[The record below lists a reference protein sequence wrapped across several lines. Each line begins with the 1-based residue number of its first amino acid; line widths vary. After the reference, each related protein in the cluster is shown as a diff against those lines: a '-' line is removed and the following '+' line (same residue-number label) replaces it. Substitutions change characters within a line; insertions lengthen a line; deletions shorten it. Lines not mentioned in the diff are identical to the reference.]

1 MPNNGEPVTPAAAT
15 DANATASQPAQEP
28 VSANPAVEVPTEV
41 KSYLKGLGL
50 DNAQVTPEFL
60 KLAEAG
66 MKQKTSVSKLSLEKE
81 QLLARLEGQGVHETA
96 PAKEEE
102 PREPEVQQPAAEE
115 PKATGNISDNDL
127 FRLSR
132 TIATDFPE
140 LSDLAQD
147 GSLFRELRQLGYF
160 KASGINER
168 ETYNYLATKNA
179 QLKELREL
187 REFKEQHSQPDTST
201 NPAYNPRPGLNMDGD
216 MNEQLARGIVYSGDT
231 QNKRY
236 QEAVHFLQDK
246 LTKRSGF

>member
-66 MKQKTSVSKLSLEKE
+66 MKQKSSVSRLSLEKE

-96 PAKEEE
+96 IAEEE
-102 PREPEVQQPAAEE
+102 TREPEVQQPAAEE
-115 PKATGNISDNDL
+115 QKATGNISDNDL

-168 ETYNYLATKNA
+168 ETYNYLAAKNA

-187 REFKEQHSQPDTST
+187 REFKEQHSRVDTST

-216 MNEQLARGIVYSGDT
+216 MNEQLARSIVYSGDM

>member
-15 DANATASQPAQEP
+15 DANATASQPAQDP

-66 MKQKTSVSKLSLEKE
+66 MKQKSSVSRLSLEKE

-96 PAKEEE
+96 IAEEE
-102 PREPEVQQPAAEE
+102 TREPEVQQPAAEE

-168 ETYNYLATKNA
+168 ETYNYLAAKNA

-187 REFKEQHSQPDTST
+187 REFKEQHSRVDTST

-216 MNEQLARGIVYSGDT
+216 MNEQLARSIVYSGDT

-236 QEAVHFLQDK
+236 QEAVHYLQDK

>member
-66 MKQKTSVSKLSLEKE
+66 MKQKSSVSRLSLEKE
-81 QLLARLEGQGVHETA
+81 QLLARLEGQGIHEATIT
-96 PAKEEE
+96 EEE

-168 ETYNYLATKNA
+168 ETYNYLAAKNA

-187 REFKEQHSQPDTST
+187 REFKEQHSRVDTST
-201 NPAYNPRPGLNMDGD
+201 NPAYNPRPGLNVDGD
-216 MNEQLARGIVYSGDT
+216 MNEQLARNIVYSGDT

>member
-15 DANATASQPAQEP
+15 DANATASQLAQEP

-66 MKQKTSVSKLSLEKE
+66 MKQKSSVSRLSLEKE
-81 QLLARLEGQGVHETA
+81 QLLARLEGQGIHEATIT
-96 PAKEEE
+96 EEE

-168 ETYNYLATKNA
+168 ETYNYLAAKNA

-187 REFKEQHSQPDTST
+187 REFKEQHSRVDTST

-216 MNEQLARGIVYSGDT
+216 MNEQLARSIVYSGDA

>member
-15 DANATASQPAQEP
+15 DANATASQPAQEQ

-66 MKQKTSVSKLSLEKE
+66 MKQKSSVSRLSLEKE
-81 QLLARLEGQGVHETA
+81 QLLARLEGQGIHEATIT
-96 PAKEEE
+96 EEE
-102 PREPEVQQPAAEE
+102 PREPEVQQPAAEG

-168 ETYNYLATKNA
+168 ETYNYLAAKNA

-187 REFKEQHSQPDTST
+187 REFKEQHSRVDTST

-216 MNEQLARGIVYSGDT
+216 MNEQLARNIVYSGDT

>member
-66 MKQKTSVSKLSLEKE
+66 MKQKSSVSRLSLEKE
-81 QLLARLEGQGVHETA
+81 QLLARLEGQGIHEATIT
-96 PAKEEE
+96 EEE

-140 LSDLAQD
+140 LSELAQD

-168 ETYNYLATKNA
+168 ETYNYLAAKNA

-187 REFKEQHSQPDTST
+187 REFKEQHSRVDTST

-216 MNEQLARGIVYSGDT
+216 MNEQLARNIVYSGDT

>member
-66 MKQKTSVSKLSLEKE
+66 MKQKTSVSKLSLDKE

-96 PAKEEE
+96 PAEEE

-168 ETYNYLATKNA
+168 ETYNYLAAKNA

-187 REFKEQHSQPDTST
+187 QEFKEQHSRVDTST
-201 NPAYNPRPGLNMDGD
+201 NPAYNPRPGLNMDGE
-216 MNEQLARGIVYSGDT
+216 MNEQLARSIVYSGDA

>member
-60 KLAEAG
+60 KHAEAG
-66 MKQKTSVSKLSLEKE
+66 MKQKSSVSRLSLEKE

-96 PAKEEE
+96 IAEEE
-102 PREPEVQQPAAEE
+102 TREPEVQQPAAEE
-115 PKATGNISDNDL
+115 QKATGNISDNDL

-168 ETYNYLATKNA
+168 ETYNYLAAKNA

-187 REFKEQHSQPDTST
+187 REFKEQHSRVDTST

-216 MNEQLARGIVYSGDT
+216 MNEQLARSIVYSGDM

>member
-66 MKQKTSVSKLSLEKE
+66 MKQKSSVSRLSLEKE

-96 PAKEEE
+96 IAEEE
-102 PREPEVQQPAAEE
+102 TREPEVQQPAAEE

-168 ETYNYLATKNA
+168 ETYNYLAAKNA

-187 REFKEQHSQPDTST
+187 REFKEQHSRVDTST

-216 MNEQLARGIVYSGDT
+216 MNEQLARNIVYSGDT

-236 QEAVHFLQDK
+236 QEAVHYLQDK

>member
-15 DANATASQPAQEP
+15 DANATASQPAQDP

-66 MKQKTSVSKLSLEKE
+66 MKQKSSVSRLSLEKE
-81 QLLARLEGQGVHETA
+81 QLLARLEGQGIHENTIA
-96 PAKEEE
+96 EEE

-168 ETYNYLATKNA
+168 ETYNYLAAKNA

-187 REFKEQHSQPDTST
+187 REFKEQHSRVDTST

-216 MNEQLARGIVYSGDT
+216 MNEQLARSIVYSGDT

-236 QEAVHFLQDK
+236 QEAVHYLQDK

>member
-15 DANATASQPAQEP
+15 DANATASQLAQDQ

-41 KSYLKGLGL
+41 RSYLKGLGL

-66 MKQKTSVSKLSLEKE
+66 MKQKSSVSRLSLEKE

-96 PAKEEE
+96 IAEEE
-102 PREPEVQQPAAEE
+102 TREPEVQQPAAEE

-168 ETYNYLATKNA
+168 ETYNYLAAKNA

-187 REFKEQHSQPDTST
+187 REFKEQHSRVDTST

-216 MNEQLARGIVYSGDT
+216 MNEQLARSIVYSGDM

-236 QEAVHFLQDK
+236 QEAVHYLQDK

>member
-15 DANATASQPAQEP
+15 DANATASQPAQGP

-66 MKQKTSVSKLSLEKE
+66 MKQKSSVSRLSLEKE

-96 PAKEEE
+96 IAEEE
-102 PREPEVQQPAAEE
+102 SREPEVQQPAAEE

-168 ETYNYLATKNA
+168 ETYNYLAAKNA

-187 REFKEQHSQPDTST
+187 REFKEQHSRVDTST

-216 MNEQLARGIVYSGDT
+216 MNEQLARSIVYSGDT

-236 QEAVHFLQDK
+236 QEAVHYLQDK

>member
-41 KSYLKGLGL
+41 RSYLKGLGL

-66 MKQKTSVSKLSLEKE
+66 MKQKSSVSRLSLEKE
-81 QLLARLEGQGVHETA
+81 QLLARLEGQGIHEATIT
-96 PAKEEE
+96 EEE

-168 ETYNYLATKNA
+168 ETYNYLAAKNA

-187 REFKEQHSQPDTST
+187 REFKEQHSRVDTST

-216 MNEQLARGIVYSGDT
+216 MNEQLARNIVYSGDT

>member
-66 MKQKTSVSKLSLEKE
+66 MKQKSSVSRLSLEKE
-81 QLLARLEGQGVHETA
+81 QLLARLEGQGVHET
-96 PAKEEE
+96 PAVEEE

-115 PKATGNISDNDL
+115 QKAAGNISDNDL

-168 ETYNYLATKNA
+168 ETYNYLAAKNA

-187 REFKEQHSQPDTST
+187 REFKEQHSRVDTST

-216 MNEQLARGIVYSGDT
+216 MNEQLARSIVYSGDA

>member
-66 MKQKTSVSKLSLEKE
+66 MKQKSSVSRLSLEKE
-81 QLLARLEGQGVHETA
+81 QLLARLEGQGIHENA
-96 PAKEEE
+96 IAEEE
-102 PREPEVQQPAAEE
+102 TREPEVQQPAAEE

-168 ETYNYLATKNA
+168 ETYNYLAAKNA

-187 REFKEQHSQPDTST
+187 REFKEQHSRVDTST

-216 MNEQLARGIVYSGDT
+216 MNEQLARSIVYSGDA

>member
-15 DANATASQPAQEP
+15 DANATASQPAQDP

-66 MKQKTSVSKLSLEKE
+66 MKQKSSVSRLSLEKE
-81 QLLARLEGQGVHETA
+81 QLLARLEGQGVHETTIA
-96 PAKEEE
+96 EEE

-168 ETYNYLATKNA
+168 ETYNYLAAKNA

-187 REFKEQHSQPDTST
+187 REFKEQHSRVDTST

-216 MNEQLARGIVYSGDT
+216 MNEQLARSIVYSGDT

-236 QEAVHFLQDK
+236 QEAVHYLQDK

>member
-15 DANATASQPAQEP
+15 DADATASQPAQEP

-66 MKQKTSVSKLSLEKE
+66 MKQKSSVSRLSLEKE

-96 PAKEEE
+96 IAEEE
-102 PREPEVQQPAAEE
+102 TREPEVQQPAAEE

-168 ETYNYLATKNA
+168 ETYNYLAAKNA

-187 REFKEQHSQPDTST
+187 REFKEQHSRVDTST

-216 MNEQLARGIVYSGDT
+216 MNEQLARSIVYSGDA

>member
-1 MPNNGEPVTPAAAT
+1 MPNNGEPVTPAMAT
-15 DANATASQPAQEP
+15 ESKATETQPAQEP
-28 VSANPAVEVPTEV
+28 VSANPAVEVPAEV
-41 KSYLKGLGL
+41 QSYLKGLGL
-50 DNAQVTPEFL
+50 ETAQVTPEFL

-81 QLLARLEGQGVHETA
+81 QLLARLEGQGVTQTET
-96 PAKEEE
+96 ETH
-102 PREPEVQQPAAEE
+102 EPEVQQPAADE

-132 TIATDFPE
+132 TIQQDFPE

-168 ETYNYLATKNA
+168 ETYNYLAAKNA

-187 REFKEQHSQPDTST
+187 REFKEQHSRPDAST
-201 NPAYNPRPGLNMDGD
+201 GPSYNPRPGLNMDGD
-216 MNEQLARGIVYSGDT
+216 MTEQLARTIIYSGDR

-236 QEAVHFLQDK
+236 TEAVHFLQDK
-246 LTKRSGF
+246 MTK

>member
-66 MKQKTSVSKLSLEKE
+66 MKQKSSVSRLSLEKE
-81 QLLARLEGQGVHETA
+81 QLLARLEGQGIHETA
-96 PAKEEE
+96 IAEEE
-102 PREPEVQQPAAEE
+102 TREPEVQQPAAEE

-168 ETYNYLATKNA
+168 ETYNYLAAKNA

-187 REFKEQHSQPDTST
+187 REFKEQHSRVDTST

-216 MNEQLARGIVYSGDT
+216 MNEQLARSIVYSGDT

-236 QEAVHFLQDK
+236 QEAVHYLQDK

>member
-15 DANATASQPAQEP
+15 DANATASQPAQEQ

-66 MKQKTSVSKLSLEKE
+66 MKQKSSVSRLSLEKE
-81 QLLARLEGQGVHETA
+81 QLLARLEGQGIHEATIT
-96 PAKEEE
+96 EEE

-168 ETYNYLATKNA
+168 ETYNYLAAKNA
-179 QLKELREL
+179 QHKELREL
-187 REFKEQHSQPDTST
+187 REFKEQHSRVDTST

-216 MNEQLARGIVYSGDT
+216 MNEQLARSIVYSGDA

>member
-66 MKQKTSVSKLSLEKE
+66 MKQKSSVSRLSLEKE

-96 PAKEEE
+96 IAEEE
-102 PREPEVQQPAAEE
+102 TREPEVQQPAAEE
-115 PKATGNISDNDL
+115 QKATGNISDNDL

-168 ETYNYLATKNA
+168 ETYNYLAAKNA

-187 REFKEQHSQPDTST
+187 REFKEQHSRVDTST

-216 MNEQLARGIVYSGDT
+216 MNEQLARSIVYSGDT

>member
-66 MKQKTSVSKLSLEKE
+66 MKQKSSVSRLSLEKE
-81 QLLARLEGQGVHETA
+81 QLLARLEGQGIHEATIT
-96 PAKEEE
+96 EEE

-168 ETYNYLATKNA
+168 ETYNYLAAKNA

-187 REFKEQHSQPDTST
+187 REFKEQHSRVDTST
-201 NPAYNPRPGLNMDGD
+201 NPAYNPRPGLKMDGD
-216 MNEQLARGIVYSGDT
+216 MNEQLARSIVYSADM

>member
-66 MKQKTSVSKLSLEKE
+66 MKQKSSVSRLSLEKE
-81 QLLARLEGQGVHETA
+81 QLLARLEGQGIHENTIA
-96 PAKEEE
+96 EEE
-102 PREPEVQQPAAEE
+102 PREPEVRQPAAEE

-168 ETYNYLATKNA
+168 ETYNYLAAKNA

-187 REFKEQHSQPDTST
+187 REFKEQHSRVDTST

-216 MNEQLARGIVYSGDT
+216 MNEQLARSIVYSGDT

-236 QEAVHFLQDK
+236 QEAVHYLQDK

>member
-66 MKQKTSVSKLSLEKE
+66 TKQKSSVSRLSLEKE

-96 PAKEEE
+96 IAEEE
-102 PREPEVQQPAAEE
+102 LREPEVQQPAAEE

-140 LSDLAQD
+140 LSELAQD

-168 ETYNYLATKNA
+168 ETYNYLAAKNA

-187 REFKEQHSQPDTST
+187 REFKEQHSRVDTST

-216 MNEQLARGIVYSGDT
+216 MNEQLARNIVYSGDT

>member
-66 MKQKTSVSKLSLEKE
+66 MKQKSSVSRLSLEKE

-96 PAKEEE
+96 IAEEE

-115 PKATGNISDNDL
+115 QKATGNISDNDL

-168 ETYNYLATKNA
+168 ETYNYLAAKNA

-187 REFKEQHSQPDTST
+187 REFKEQHSRVDTST

-216 MNEQLARGIVYSGDT
+216 MNEQLARSIVYSGDA

>member
-15 DANATASQPAQEP
+15 DANATASQPAQET

-66 MKQKTSVSKLSLEKE
+66 MKQKSSVSRLSLEKE
-81 QLLARLEGQGVHETA
+81 QLLARLEGQGIHEATIT
-96 PAKEEE
+96 EEE

-140 LSDLAQD
+140 LSELAQD

-168 ETYNYLATKNA
+168 ETYNYLAAKNA

-187 REFKEQHSQPDTST
+187 REFKEQHSRVDTST

-216 MNEQLARGIVYSGDT
+216 MNEQLARSIVYSGDMH
-231 QNKRY
+231 NKRY

>member
-1 MPNNGEPVTPAAAT
+1 MPNNGEPVTPATAT
-15 DANATASQPAQEP
+15 ETNATESQPAQEP

-81 QLLARLEGQGVHETA
+81 QLLARLEGQGVHET
-96 PAKEEE
+96 PAVEEE

-168 ETYNYLATKNA
+168 ETYNYLAAKNA
-179 QLKELREL
+179 QLTELREL
-187 REFKEQHSQPDTST
+187 REFKQQHSQPDAST

-216 MNEQLARGIVYSGDT
+216 MNEQLARSIVYSGDA

>member
-1 MPNNGEPVTPAAAT
+1 MPNNGEPVTPAATT

-81 QLLARLEGQGVHETA
+81 QLFARLEGQGVHETA
-96 PAKEEE
+96 PAEEE

-168 ETYNYLATKNA
+168 ERSASRLTTSHLRKPLVVLSGL
-179 QLKELREL
+179 QLRLGIMMMLSCADAWLRWL
-187 REFKEQHSQPDTST
+187 
-201 NPAYNPRPGLNMDGD
+201 
-216 MNEQLARGIVYSGDT
+216 
-231 QNKRY
+231 
-236 QEAVHFLQDK
+236 
-246 LTKRSGF
+246 

>member
-66 MKQKTSVSKLSLEKE
+66 MKQKSSVSRLSLEKE

-96 PAKEEE
+96 IAEEE
-102 PREPEVQQPAAEE
+102 TREPEVQQPAAEE

-168 ETYNYLATKNA
+168 ETYNYLAAKNA

-187 REFKEQHSQPDTST
+187 REFKEQHSRVDTST

-216 MNEQLARGIVYSGDT
+216 MNEQLARSIVYSGDT
-231 QNKRY
+231 QNRRY
-236 QEAVHFLQDK
+236 QEAVHYLQDK

>member
-15 DANATASQPAQEP
+15 DANATASQPAQDP

-66 MKQKTSVSKLSLEKE
+66 MKQKSSVSRLSLEKE

-96 PAKEEE
+96 IAEEE
-102 PREPEVQQPAAEE
+102 PREPEFQQPAAEE

-168 ETYNYLATKNA
+168 ETYNYLAAKNA

-187 REFKEQHSQPDTST
+187 REFKEQHSRVDTST

-216 MNEQLARGIVYSGDT
+216 MNEQLARSIVYSGDT

-236 QEAVHFLQDK
+236 QEAVHYLQDK

>member
-66 MKQKTSVSKLSLEKE
+66 MKQKSSVSRLSLEKE
-81 QLLARLEGQGVHETA
+81 QLLARLEGQGIHENTIA
-96 PAKEEE
+96 EEE
-102 PREPEVQQPAAEE
+102 TREPEVQQPAAEE
-115 PKATGNISDNDL
+115 HKATGNISDNDL

-168 ETYNYLATKNA
+168 ETYNYLAAKNA

-187 REFKEQHSQPDTST
+187 REFKEQHSRVDTST

-216 MNEQLARGIVYSGDT
+216 MNEQLARSIVYSGDT

-236 QEAVHFLQDK
+236 QEAVHYLQDK

>member
-66 MKQKTSVSKLSLEKE
+66 MKQKSSVSRLSLEKE

-96 PAKEEE
+96 IAEEE
-102 PREPEVQQPAAEE
+102 TREPEVQQPAAEE

-168 ETYNYLATKNA
+168 ETYNYLAAKNA

-187 REFKEQHSQPDTST
+187 REFKEQHSRVDTST

-216 MNEQLARGIVYSGDT
+216 MNEQLARSIVYSGDA

-236 QEAVHFLQDK
+236 QEAVHYLQDK

>member
-66 MKQKTSVSKLSLEKE
+66 MKQKSSVSRLSLEKE
-81 QLLARLEGQGVHETA
+81 QLLARLEGQGVHENA
-96 PAKEEE
+96 IAEEE

-115 PKATGNISDNDL
+115 QKATGNISDNDL

-168 ETYNYLATKNA
+168 ETYNYLAAKNA

-187 REFKEQHSQPDTST
+187 REFKEQHSRVDTST

-216 MNEQLARGIVYSGDT
+216 MNEQLARSIVYSGDM

>member
-66 MKQKTSVSKLSLEKE
+66 MKQKSSVSRLSLEKE
-81 QLLARLEGQGVHETA
+81 QLLARLEGQGIHEATIT
-96 PAKEEE
+96 EEG

-140 LSDLAQD
+140 LSELAQD

-168 ETYNYLATKNA
+168 ETYNYLAAKNA
-179 QLKELREL
+179 QLKERREL
-187 REFKEQHSQPDTST
+187 REFKEQHSRVDTST

-216 MNEQLARGIVYSGDT
+216 MNEQLARNIVYSGDT

>member
-66 MKQKTSVSKLSLEKE
+66 MKQKSSVSRLSLEKE
-81 QLLARLEGQGVHETA
+81 QLLARLEGQGIHEATIT
-96 PAKEEE
+96 EEE

-168 ETYNYLATKNA
+168 ETYNYLAAKNA

-187 REFKEQHSQPDTST
+187 REFKEQHSRVDTST

-216 MNEQLARGIVYSGDT
+216 MNEQLARNIVYSGNT

>member
-81 QLLARLEGQGVHETA
+81 QLLARLEGQGVHEA
-96 PAKEEE
+96 PAVKEE

-147 GSLFRELRQLGYF
+147 GSSLFRELRQLGYF

-168 ETYNYLATKNA
+168 ETYNYLAAKNA

-187 REFKEQHSQPDTST
+187 REFKQQHSQPDTST

-216 MNEQLARGIVYSGDT
+216 MNEQLARSIVYSGDA